1 VQQQHIFVVAFMP
14 FAMQGDDEW
23 PVSSGL
29 VGQEE
34 QMIHVIDQRMLRF
47 DPVATAIPLRLQAGG
62 TEGDEGQQYTH
73 PLEDRKAPIDRVSRP
88 DG

>member
-1 VQQQHIFVVAFMP
+1 MP

-34 QMIHVIDQRMLRF
+34 QMIHVIDQRMLRL
-47 DPVATAIPLRLQAGG
+47 DLVRPRYHSASRLEAPKVTRAGSIL
-62 TEGDEGQQYTH
+62 TH
-73 PLEDRKAPIDRVSRP
+73 LKIEKHP
-88 DG
+88 

>member
-1 VQQQHIFVVAFMP
+1 MQQQHIVVVAFMP

-34 QMIHVIDQRMLRF
+34 QMIHVIDQRMLRL
-47 DPVATAIPLRLQAGG
+47 DLVATAIPLRLQAGG
-62 TEGDEGQQYTH
+62 TEVTRASSILTH
-73 PLEDRKAPIDRVSRP
+73 LKIEKHP
-88 DG
+88 